1 MGRPSFPTSLAEFQM
16 QFSTEEA
23 CAAFLAQSR
32 WPDGFICPRCRGT
45 EAFDLPRRGLYQC
58 KPCGY
63 QVSVTAGT
71 VMHAT
76 RAPLAQWFRAAYLL
90 TTLTPGISALQLQR
104 QLGLA
109 SYQTAWT
116 MLHKLRRA
124 TVNPDREKLRGTVEI
139 DDAYVGGK
147 EEDVVGRQVEKKTP
161 VVVAVEVRGRASGRI
176 RLSALSD
183 VSAKSLLPFVQVAV
197 EVGSTVDT
205 DGWRG
210 YERLEDAGYG
220 HRVRL
225 MKGAKDPSKVLR
237 HAHRAISNLKAW
249 LLGTHHGVSPK
260 HLQPYLDEFAFRF
273 NRRRTPMAAF
283 QTLLGIG
290 SRVETVTY
298 NMLCAS
304 ERHG

>member
-304 ERHG
+304 ERNG

>member
-1 MGRPSFPTSLAEFQM
+1 ML
-16 QFSTEEA
+16 FSTEDA

-45 EAFDLPRRGLYQC
+45 EAFDLPRRGLCQC

-76 RAPLAQWFRAAYLL
+76 RTPLAQWFRAAYLL

-147 EEDVVGRQVEKKTP
+147 EEDVVGRQVETKTP
-161 VVVAVEVRGRASGRI
+161 VGVAVEVRGRASGRI

-205 DGWRG
+205 DGWSG
-210 YERLEDAGYG
+210 YERLEEAGWTKPLT
-220 HRVRL
+220 R
-225 MKGAKDPSKVLR
+225 
-237 HAHRAISNLKAW
+237 
-249 LLGTHHGVSPK
+249 
-260 HLQPYLDEFAFRF
+260 
-273 NRRRTPMAAF
+273 
-283 QTLLGIG
+283 
-290 SRVETVTY
+290 
-298 NMLCAS
+298 
-304 ERHG
+304 

>member
-1 MGRPSFPTSLAEFQM
+1 MTRPSFPRSLAEFQTL
-16 QFSTEEA
+16 FSTEEA
-23 CAAFLAQSR
+23 CTAYLVQSR
-32 WPDGFICPRCRGT
+32 WPDGFVCPRCGRK
-45 EAFDLPRRGLYQC
+45 EAFALPRRSLYQC

-76 RAPLAQWFRAAYLL
+76 RTPLVQWFRAAYLM
-90 TTLTPGISALQLQR
+90 TTLTPGISALQLKR

-124 TVNPDREKLRGTVEI
+124 TVNPDREQLRGKVEV

-147 EEDVVGRQVEKKTP
+147 EKDVVGRQVETKTP
-161 VVVAVEVRGRASGRI
+161 VALAVEVRGRASGRI
-176 RLSALSD
+176 RLRTLRD
-183 VSAKSLLPFVQVAV
+183 VSAESLVPFVQRAV
-197 EVGSTVDT
+197 ESGSTVYT
-205 DGWRG
+205 DGWSG
-210 YERLEDAGYG
+210 YEGLKKAGYK
-220 HRVRL
+220 HRIRL
-225 MKGAKDPSKVLR
+225 MKSAKEPSKVLP
-237 HAHRAISNLKAW
+237 HAHRAISNLKTW
-249 LLGTHHGVSPK
+249 LLGTHHGVFPK

-304 ERHG
+304 ESSG

>member
-1 MGRPSFPTSLAEFQM
+1 
-16 QFSTEEA
+16 
-23 CAAFLAQSR
+23 
-32 WPDGFICPRCRGT
+32 
-45 EAFDLPRRGLYQC
+45 
-58 KPCGY
+58 
-63 QVSVTAGT
+63 
-71 VMHAT
+71 MHAT
-76 RAPLAQWFRAAYLL
+76 RTPLVQWFRAVYLM

-104 QLGLA
+104 QLGLV

-124 TVNPDREKLRGTVEI
+124 TVNPDRESLHGTVEV

-147 EEDVVGRQVEKKTP
+147 EEDVVGRQVETKTP
-161 VVVAVEVRGRASGRI
+161 IAVAVEARGRASGRI
-176 RLSALSD
+176 RLSVLSD
-183 VSAKSLLPFVQVAV
+183 VSSRSLIPFVEATI
-197 EVGSTVDT
+197 ELGSTVYT
-205 DGWRG
+205 DGWSG
-210 YERLEDAGYG
+210 YEGLKGAGYE
-220 HRVRL
+220 HCVRP
-225 MKGAKDPSKVLR
+225 MKGAKNPSEVLR

-260 HLQPYLDEFAFRF
+260 HLQPYLNEFAFRF

-304 ERHG
+304 ERSG